1 MKNFCIITNNNKD
14 KDYVLSKKSKALL
27 LKKAERALFLKI
39 QI

>member
-14 KDYVLSKKSKALL
+14 KDYVLSKKIEGFITE
-27 LKKAERALFLKI
+27 KAERALFLKI